1 MDNTPA
7 GTVGRNAPCPCGS
20 GKRYKECHGALETPA
35 AAPEAGPAAW
45 IPQALRA
52 ALTAQ
57 REGRVSDA
65 AQRYR
70 EVLAVDPSN
79 FDATHMLSLVEY
91 EIGHYDEAVSLIR
104 RAIELRPE
112 LNTPRQNLRLLQALP
127 VMEVEICREAL
138 PRLRARVDTRFDL
151 ARLGD
156 GRSVHV
162 VSAFGEAEREVLHMI
177 ASVCGSRLKLWREHG
192 AGVQAEAEPLTA
204 ERHPVGG
211 WLVLLGA
218 TLSVSG
224 WLASAR
230 ADGALVVATRDQPC
244 AIIDRLDELAAEGYA
259 RPGLLCA
266 TPALAQRLDLP
277 PMAAVS
283 AMTAPVRSR

>member
-1 MDNTPA
+1 MDNNSVR
-7 GTVGRNAPCPCGS
+7 TVGRNAPCPCGS
-20 GKRYKECHGALETPA
+20 GKRYKECHGALEAPA
-35 AAPEAGPAAW
+35 AIAEPGPVPW
-45 IPQALRA
+45 VPHALRA

-70 EVLAVDPSN
+70 AVLAVDPSN

-91 EIGHYDEAVSLIR
+91 EIGHYDEALSLIR

-127 VMEVEICREAL
+127 VMEVEICREVL
-138 PRLRARVDTRFDL
+138 PRLQSRVDTRFDP
-151 ARLGD
+151 ACLGD

-162 VSAFGEAEREVLHMI
+162 ASAFGDAEREALDII
-177 ASVCGSRLKLWREHG
+177 AAICGSRLSLWQERG
-192 AGVQAEAEPLTA
+192 AGVHVGAAPLTA
-204 ERHPVGG
+204 ERHPAGG

-218 TLSVSG
+218 TVSVSG
-224 WLASAR
+224 WLAASR
-230 ADGALVVATRDQPC
+230 AEGTLVVATRDQPC
-244 AIIDRLDELAAEGYA
+244 VIIDRVDELAAEGYT

-266 TPALAQRLDLP
+266 TPALAERLGLP
-277 PMAAVS
+277 REAVLS
-283 AMTAPVRSR
+283 AMSARVRS

>member
-1 MDNTPA
+1 MDSEA
-7 GTVGRNAPCPCGS
+7 KTVGRNAPCPCGS
-20 GKRYKECHGALETPA
+20 GKRFKDCHGALEASGAT
-35 AAPEAGPAAW
+35 PEAGPAAS
-45 IPQALRA
+45 IPRALDA

-65 AQRYR
+65 ARRYR

-127 VMEVEICREAL
+127 VMEVEICREVL
-138 PRLRARVDTRFDL
+138 PRLRTRVDARFDP

-156 GRSVHV
+156 GRTVHV
-162 VSAFGEAEREVLHMI
+162 VSAFSEAERDALAI
-177 ASVCGSRLKLWREHG
+177 LASVRGSRLKLWRERG
-192 AGVQAEAEPLTA
+192 AGVQAEAEPVTA

-218 TLSVSG
+218 TASISG

-259 RPGLLCA
+259 SPGLLCA
-266 TPALAQRLDLP
+266 TKALAQRLALP
-277 PMAAVS
+277 PTAV
-283 AMTAPVRSR
+283 MTAQVRS